1 MHKQLLAMRSS
12 ICDLK
17 DELKN
22 ERERWEIETKERW
35 EMETQQE
42 ERARDLE
49 PAPGY
54 VRVVET
60 IKNKNH
66 REELRINHAK
76 QDSGILSDEEES
88 EEEESEEEEKNEEST
103 SISRLLKTF
112 PPAVNP
118 RSSSF
123 FATARR
129 SNSYL
134 GHLIKPSE
142 SEGKENSERR
152 TGNVF
157 RARARSLAGTET
169 ERLSS
174 APFSWRRSHTLSDG
188 AVSRFGSMP
197 VINEMPSDAFERNTY
212 RTKTFAV
219 YGCRR
224 SEGVDDHAR
233 RSSFSAS
240 LPAFGS
246 LTRHSSMPVMY
257 KGGRPS
263 SGDEFRST
271 KENRIAINNKQPVIK
286 RSTSQIVLS
295 RPAFEKTVKETA
307 ASKDMYRMYRS
318 TSQIS
323 LV

>member
-22 ERERWEIETKERW
+22 ERERWE
-35 EMETQQE
+35 METQLD
-42 ERARDLE
+42 ERERDLA

-88 EEEESEEEEKNEEST
+88 EEEEKNEESV
-103 SISRLLKTF
+103 SQLLKTF

-152 TGNVF
+152 SGNVF
-157 RARARSLAGTET
+157 RARARSLAGTDT

-174 APFSWRRSHTLSDG
+174 ATFSWRRSHTLSEG

-197 VINEMPSDAFERNTY
+197 VINEMPSDAFERNTS

-224 SEGVDDHAR
+224 SEGVDDHASQ
-233 RSSFSAS
+233 SSFSAS

-257 KGGRPS
+257 KSGRPR

-286 RSTSQIVLS
+286 RSTSQIFLS
-295 RPAFEKTVKETA
+295 RPAFEKTVKENA

>member
-1 MHKQLLAMRSS
+1 MRSS

-22 ERERWEIETKERW
+22 ERERW

-76 QDSGILSDEEES
+76 QDSGILSDEG
-88 EEEESEEEEKNEEST
+88 ESEEEEKNEEST
-103 SISRLLKTF
+103 SQLLKTF
-112 PPAVNP
+112 PPAVKP

-157 RARARSLAGTET
+157 RARARSLADT

-174 APFSWRRSHTLSDG
+174 APFTWRRSHTLSDG

-233 RSSFSAS
+233 QSSFSAS

-257 KGGRPS
+257 KGGRPR

-295 RPAFEKTVKETA
+295 KPAFEKTVKETA

>member
-66 REELRINHAK
+66 REELRIIHAK

-88 EEEESEEEEKNEEST
+88 EEEEKNEESV
-103 SISRLLKTF
+103 SQLLKTF

-129 SNSYL
+129 SNNYL

-152 TGNVF
+152 SGNVF
-157 RARARSLAGTET
+157 RARARSLAGTDT

-174 APFSWRRSHTLSDG
+174 ATFSWRRSHTLSEG

-197 VINEMPSDAFERNTY
+197 VINEMPSDAFERNTS

-224 SEGVDDHAR
+224 SEGVDDRAR
-233 RSSFSAS
+233 QSSFSAS

-257 KGGRPS
+257 KGGRPR

-271 KENRIAINNKQPVIK
+271 KENRVAINNKQPVIK
-286 RSTSQIVLS
+286 RSTSQIFLS
-295 RPAFEKTVKETA
+295 RPAFEKTVKENA